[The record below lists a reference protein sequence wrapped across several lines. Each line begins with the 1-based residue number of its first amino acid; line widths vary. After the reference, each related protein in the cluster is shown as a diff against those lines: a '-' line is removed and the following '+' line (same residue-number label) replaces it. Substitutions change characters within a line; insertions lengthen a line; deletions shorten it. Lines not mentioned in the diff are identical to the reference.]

1 MSLYSHAKYELEL
14 IGEFEYGPELK
25 NSILELIEVFAKQR
39 HSGGS
44 ASLCREI
51 FHKLVNYEPLTPLT
65 GQDTEWT
72 EISENVFQNKR
83 CSRVFKDGTIAY
95 DIEGLIF
102 KDKGG
107 NYYTNKN
114 SKTRVTFPYIPSSKY
129 VNVD

>member
-1 MSLYSHAKYELEL
+1 M
-14 IGEFEYGPELK
+14 
-25 NSILELIEVFAKQR
+25 
-39 HSGGS
+39 
-44 ASLCREI
+44 
-51 FHKLVNYEPLTPLT
+51 TPLT